1 MASSGRRPNRLIHE
15 ASPYLQQH
23 AYNPVDW
30 YPWGPEA
37 LERARREDRPILL
50 SIGYA
55 ACHWCHV
62 MERECFEDPAIAARM
77 NAGFVNV
84 KVDREERPDL
94 DQIYQTA
101 AQILGSGGGWPLTV
115 FVTPDLK
122 PFFAGTY
129 FPPEDR
135 HGLPGFPKVLEAVL
149 DAYRR
154 RRDEVERVAGQ
165 VAEVLRRSVSGAG
178 LLDRGTGEPAGRPGG
193 PGPEGAAGEAGGAPA
208 PGPSEASGQG
218 EAAREAGA
226 APGRDGAGTQEP
238 GGGGV
243 ALGLAPDGAAGR
255 EAARRWLEQAAA
267 RIARSYDPQYGG
279 FGRAPKFPQATAV
292 AVLLRAG
299 AGSGVHHPG
308 GPGTGTGRDAQ
319 DGAGDGRAPAAEAGP
334 ERGSGA
340 GLAAASAGRHP
351 AGGGQG
357 PGPGSRRWLD
367 MALHTLQAMALGGL
381 FDHLAGGFHRYATD
395 RAWLIP
401 HFEKMLYD
409 QAQLVP
415 LYLDAYRIT
424 GDPFY
429 AGVARRTLDFV
440 REEMTAPEGGF
451 ISTLDADSD
460 GREGA
465 YYVWTPAQLR
475 EALEGS
481 VASGARMGPA
491 EGGPARSTLAA
502 TGLAE
507 GSDPA
512 AGEPGRPARAKA
524 GLSGSGPAGGN
535 PANGAPARTAPAADS
550 PTGPVEPARA
560 EPAAAASVDVA
571 LAARWFGV
579 TEEGNFED
587 GTTVLYRAVADEE
600 RPALARSLGLEPAE
614 LDRRLQSIRKRLLE
628 ARRRRTPPARDDKIL
643 AGWNGLM
650 IAAFAQAAPVLDEP
664 GYAEAARRAAEFVL
678 GALRRPDGRL
688 VHAYRGRALEV
699 PGFLQDYAFFIEG
712 LLALHAAG
720 GDSRWL
726 DEADRLAGVMIETFW
741 DEDSGLFY
749 DAPLEAQTPLAR
761 PVELFDQAVPAGPA
775 VAAGVLARLAVITG
789 DERYRRV
796 AGRFLDRVRALAA
809 EQPLAMAR
817 TVWVEADRLE
827 GYTEVTLVGDPD
839 TRALAE
845 WRRRLAGF
853 YLPGLLLTIRPPGA
867 GTERRAVWQGRDPVG
882 GRPVAYVCRNFTCSL
897 PLVDWEGLR
906 RELER
911 AHG

>member
-1 MASSGRRPNRLIHE
+1 MASSGRRPNRLIHQ

-94 DQIYQTA
+94 DQVYQTA

-115 FVTPDLK
+115 FLTPDLK

-149 DAYRR
+149 DAYRH

-178 LLDRGTGEPAGRPGG
+178 LLDRGTAEPARRPGG
-193 PGPEGAAGEAGGAPA
+193 PGPEGTAAGDAGDAGEAGGVPA
-208 PGPSEASGQG
+208 PGPGEASGQG
-218 EAAREAGA
+218 EEAWEAGV
-226 APGRDGAGTQEP
+226 APGRGGAGTRAP
-238 GGGGV
+238 GAGGV
-243 ALGLAPDGAAGR
+243 ALGLAPEGAAGR

-279 FGRAPKFPQATAV
+279 FGRAPKFPHATAV

-299 AGSGVHHPG
+299 AGSGLNQPG
-308 GPGTGTGRDAQ
+308 GSGTGTGRHTEE
-319 DGAGDGRAPAAEAGP
+319 GTGDSRAPAAEAGAAGAGR
-334 ERGSGA
+334 EAGSGA
-340 GLAAASAGRHP
+340 SPAAAPAARDP

-357 PGPGSRRWLD
+357 PGPGSRRYLD

-481 VASGARMGPA
+481 AASGTRRGPA
-491 EGGPARSTLAA
+491 GGEPARSTLAA
-502 TGLAE
+502 TGLA
-507 GSDPA
+507 
-512 AGEPGRPARAKA
+512 
-524 GLSGSGPAGGN
+524 N
-535 PANGAPARTAPAADS
+535 S
-550 PTGPVEPARA
+550 PTGPVEPAEA
-560 EPAAAASVDVA
+560 APAAAASVDVA

-600 RPALARSLGLEPAE
+600 RPALARSLGLDPAE
-614 LDRRLQSIRKRLLE
+614 LDRRLESIRRRLLE

-688 VHAYRGRALEV
+688 LHAYRGRALEV
-699 PGFLQDYAFFIEG
+699 PGFLQDYAFLIEG

-720 GDSRWL
+720 GAPRWL

-749 DAPLEAQTPLAR
+749 DAPLEAETPLAR

-775 VAAGVLARLAVITG
+775 AAAGVLARLAVITG

-839 TRALAE
+839 APVLAE

-853 YLPGLLLTIRPPGA
+853 YLPGLLLTVRPPGA

-897 PLVDWEGLR
+897 PLLDWEGLR
-906 RELER
+906 RELG
-911 AHG
+911 AG